1 MKFKAATLVFCV
13 FLSGAVVGGLAVHVF
28 GDRIWSTGAS
38 SASFVPSREELLQ
51 ELSQQLNL
59 TEAQRAQVGETLDQ
73 TLADWRQIFLTVN
86 PQLEE
91 ARQRGRQRIRAVLTP
106 EQLPK
111 YEAFI
116 RNLDERLAKA
126 GQQQKIEQQK

>member
-13 FLSGAVVGGLAVHVF
+13 FLSGAVVGGMAVHIF
-28 GDRIWSTGAS
+28 GDRIWSTRAS
-38 SASFVPSREELLQ
+38 SANSVPTREELLQ
-51 ELSQQLNL
+51 ELSQQLTL
-59 TEAQRAQVGETLDQ
+59 SEAQRAQVGEALDQ
-73 TLADWRQIFLTVN
+73 TLADWHQIFLTVN

-91 ARQRGRQRIRAVLTP
+91 ARQRGRQRIRAVLTA

-111 YEAFI
+111 YETFI

-126 GQQQKIEQQK
+126 GQQQKAQQQK